1 MRLVNCESDELKL
14 AVKKDENERLLK
26 VLFDEKKST
35 RLRRAAL
42 RLLVTHYEGENFKY
56 VLKYV
61 GHVVKCSKGY
71 SVDLA
76 SDMIGLARMYL
87 QRNQNKWNTLLSSED
102 DMVELGA
109 MAVAGGWSPVLCD
122 GGHVTRKRI
131 NTRSIV
137 VRAGKGT
144 KKCDILSGSSHTV
157 SVMRSKLIPL
167 DVVSTPASTEWLR
180 TSLLKH
186 VKDLLGSD
194 DRLNEETVSRMLST
208 WCEHAETAKVL
219 KEMVRRDVISFVTY
233 VTHEKQKSS
242 YVRRC

>member
-1 MRLVNCESDELKL
+1 MGEGVISCEDSRTSLRFPYVFVRMFCLFHFFFLRCYQNAQVPKHHAPSKEWLRELLYHEYVKSHDLLYPQCLVLMRLVNCDSDELKL

-109 MAVAGGWSPVLCD
+109 MAVAGGWSPVLS
-122 GGHVTRKRI
+122 G
-131 NTRSIV
+131 RS
-137 VRAGKGT
+137 AGA
-144 KKCDILSGSSHTV
+144 SSAFAGSPKS
-157 SVMRSKLIPL
+157 
-167 DVVSTPASTEWLR
+167 AS
-180 TSLLKH
+180 
-186 VKDLLGSD
+186 
-194 DRLNEETVSRMLST
+194 
-208 WCEHAETAKVL
+208 
-219 KEMVRRDVISFVTY
+219 RRDRA
-233 VTHEKQKSS
+233 SS
-242 YVRRC
+242 PALARDSR